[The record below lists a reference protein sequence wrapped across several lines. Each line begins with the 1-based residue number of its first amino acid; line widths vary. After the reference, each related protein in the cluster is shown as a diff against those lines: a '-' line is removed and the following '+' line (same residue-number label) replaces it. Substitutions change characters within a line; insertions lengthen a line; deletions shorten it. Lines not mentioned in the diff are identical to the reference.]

1 MRQLLHSPAFM
12 RMLKRILRKSP
23 HSQAS
28 IQIALATLQANPFDP
43 ELKTHKLKGKMAGVW
58 ASTVAYDLRIVF
70 VFSKN
75 QPEDDIQL
83 LSIGTHDDVY

>member
-1 MRQLLHSPAFM
+1 MRELLYSPAFM
-12 RMLKRILRKSP
+12 RMFKRILRKSP
-23 HSQAS
+23 HAQAS

-43 ELKTHKLKGKMAGVW
+43 ELKTHKLKGKMAGNW

-70 VFSKN
+70 KFSKN
-75 QPEDDIQL
+75 QPEDDIHL